1 MTNERTEP
9 PDANSSGRRI
19 ASVVTLILGCALL
32 TLVAM
37 RSGANVEVLRI
48 ELLERPFATAERVFE
63 RDLELEDGLSRRS
76 AWLQRVLAPAM
87 GPAQNVREEAIAA
100 WLDVESK
107 KPRGTEPD
115 RDRDRLMASRAV
127 LCAEAGRLDEMPAEL
142 DLLRDHGHGAF
153 VDALR
158 VAYGPRTSAPN
169 DDAAFE
175 LLGDGWCASLARER
189 AALVRRDE
197 ERARTIVLERE
208 ARADLR
214 AASLV
219 RFAWIYVAL
228 FAAGLAFVL
237 TWLARDRPAV
247 VQSTA
252 AIPPAWTFD
261 AGVAVLVRAAFF
273 GLVILYAGSWLDDA
287 AGGAGFVLWGGVVA
301 SIPMF
306 VLARRRLATPPAPDL
321 ASAFGLAHFAR
332 PHLWIALVLGTFAIE
347 QLGARAIEAT
357 LALAGVAPHWTER
370 VLESA
375 LTDGR
380 FALAAS
386 ALDLAAWTP
395 FVEEVAF
402 RGLLFLTLRRAQS
415 PVVAALFSAALF
427 GSLHVQSLPSLLA
440 ITWSGFVW
448 ALAVERSKSLM
459 PGMACHA
466 LDNTFALAGS
476 LLLYR

>member
-1 MTNERTEP
+1 MPNDRTEP
-9 PDANSSGRRI
+9 PDVNSSGRRI

-63 RDLELEDGLSRRS
+63 RDLELEDGLARRS
-76 AWLQRVLAPAM
+76 DWVQRVLAPAL
-87 GPAQNVREEAIAA
+87 GPAANVREEAIAA
-100 WLDVESK
+100 WLDVETR

-158 VAYGPRTSAPN
+158 LAYGPRSSAPI

-189 AALVRRDE
+189 AARTVRDD
-197 ERARTIVLERE
+197 
-208 ARADLR
+208 ARADAIAFER
-214 AASLV
+214 ASRADARTASLL
-219 RFAWIYVAL
+219 RFAWAYVGL
-228 FAAGLAFVL
+228 FAIGLLVVL
-237 TWLARDRPAV
+237 AWLARDRPAV
-247 VQSTA
+247 VQGSA

-261 AGVAVLVRAAFF
+261 SGVAVLVRAAFF
-273 GLVILYAGSWLDDA
+273 GLAILYAGSWIDDA
-287 AGGAGFVLWGGVVA
+287 AGGTGFVLWGGVVA

-306 VLARRRLATPPAPDL
+306 VLARRRLAAAPAQSL
-321 ASAFGLAHFAR
+321 ASAFGLAHFPR
-332 PHLWIALVLGTFAIE
+332 PHLWIALVVGTFAVE
-347 QLGARAIEAT
+347 QLGARAIEAL

-370 VLESA
+370 VLESS

-380 FALAAS
+380 FALAVS
-386 ALDLAAWTP
+386 ALDLATWTP
-395 FVEEVAF
+395 FVEEIAF

-415 PVVAALFSAALF
+415 PLIAALFSAALF

-448 ALAVERSKSLM
+448 ALAVERSKSLA

-466 LDNTFALAGS
+466 LDNVFALAAS

>member
-1 MTNERTEP
+1 MTNDRTEP
-9 PDANSSGRRI
+9 PDTNSSGRRV
-19 ASVVTLILGCALL
+19 ASIVTLILGCALL

-63 RDLELEDGLSRRS
+63 RDLELEDGLARRS
-76 AWLQRVLAPAM
+76 AWLQRVLAPAL
-87 GPAQNVREEAIAA
+87 GPAANVREEAIAA

-107 KPRGTEPD
+107 KPRGSDPE

-142 DLLRDHGHGAF
+142 DLLRTHGHGAF

-158 VAYGPRTSAPN
+158 RAYGPRTDVPI

-189 AALVRRDE
+189 AARALRDD
-197 ERARTIVLERE
+197 
-208 ARADLR
+208 ARADAIALARESR
-214 AASLV
+214 ADARTASLV
-219 RFAWIYVAL
+219 RFGWVYVAL
-228 FAAGLAFVL
+228 FAIGLAFVL
-237 TWLARDRPAV
+237 AWLARDRPAV
-247 VQSTA
+247 VQGTA

-273 GLVILYAGSWLDDA
+273 GLAILYAGAWLDDLA
-287 AGGAGFVLWGGVVA
+287 DGTGFVLWGGVVA

-306 VLARRRLATPPAPDL
+306 VLARKRLATAPAPGL
-321 ASAFGLAHFAR
+321 ASAFGLTDFAR
-332 PHLWIALVLGTFAIE
+332 PHLWIVLVLGTFAIE
-347 QLGARAIEAT
+347 QLGARAIEAA
-357 LALAGVAPHWTER
+357 LALVGVGPHWTER
-370 VLESA
+370 VLESS

-386 ALDLAAWTP
+386 ALDLVAWTP
-395 FVEEVAF
+395 FVEEIAF

-448 ALAVERSKSLM
+448 ALAVERSKSLA

-466 LDNTFALAGS
+466 LDNTLALAAT